1 MGQAL
6 APHPADGEG
15 RRLVTALAVLFVIV
29 VLLVDRCSVSVSAN
43 SEPTTEEAQ

>member
-1 MGQAL
+1 MTG
-6 APHPADGEG
+6 
-15 RRLVTALAVLFVIV
+15 LVVLFAIV